1 MKNFKSHFLFLL
13 LFVNLITFSQTINDS
28 IKPKQHSLYGGIRVE
43 KAMGFYYSSGAYL
56 EFSSNKLLNQRLNF
70 GLTYVTSRLGTAF
83 QSNAIPFWQLT
94 ANVNLM
100 LRKKKHFKICFRLNG
115 GYAQA
120 NYHDP
125 IFDDLPQSS
134 PIVSFEPGL
143 LYDFKFPLR
152 IGTGL
157 GYNFITGN
165 GITGLGVIY
174 PVYFQF
180 NAAYRFKL

>member
-1 MKNFKSHFLFLL
+1 MKNLKSLFLL
-13 LFVNLITFSQTINDS
+13 VLVVARVSVAQTTGDT
-28 IKPKQHSLYGGIRVE
+28 IKQKQHILYGGVRVE
-43 KAMGFYYSSGAYL
+43 KAMGFYYSSGVFI
-56 EFSSNKLLNQRLNF
+56 EFSSNKLLNQRINF

-115 GYAQA
+115 GYAKA

-125 IFDDLPQSS
+125 IFNDLPQSS

-180 NAAYRFKL
+180 NAAYRFRF